1 MKKLSV
7 NQVLPYLVSFFI
19 LGLIFTGNAWCSSEK
34 PFEGQTL
41 VVGTWSGP
49 YAKNFEDAISKPF
62 EEMTGAKLLH
72 KYSWDFTPEII
83 AAPADDP
90 PLDVTITADSD
101 YLLGV
106 KRKLWLPIRY
116 DNVPNA
122 SKIFDIIMNEMSP
135 TTEFG
140 VPFDVGIHVLM
151 YRKDLVKN
159 PPDSWK
165 DLWKEEYN
173 GKIAIERWFPYWI
186 YVGSYLTDYDP
197 PSKAIYSPEGR
208 EAILAKMKDLSKRW
222 FFCYSKGAEFWAA
235 LDAGEILI
243 GNYWNG
249 SATAK
254 IQEQIKK
261 HGEATT
267 YAMLLPQEGAVAY
280 LDHFCVVRGTKKR
293 DLAEAYINYLVS
305 TEAQTAF
312 MKAQYNLMVNRE
324 VVPEIPAVMK
334 DIHPKT
340 DDDWRKINFIDAEY
354 LEPLRKELED
364 RFMKEVLAQ

>member
-1 MKKLSV
+1 V
-7 NQVLPYLVSFFI
+7 CAEIRQ
-19 LGLIFTGNAWCSSEK
+19 
-34 PFEGQTL
+34 FEFQTL
-41 VVGTWSGP
+41 IVGTWSGP
-49 YAKNFEDAISKPF
+49 YAKNFERVISKPF

-116 DNVPNA
+116 ENVPNA
-122 SKIFDIIMNEMSP
+122 SKIFDIIMNEISP

-140 VPFDVGIHVLM
+140 VPFDVGIHTLM

-159 PPDSWK
+159 PPKSWK
-165 DLWKEEYN
+165 DLFKDEYK
-173 GKIAIERWFPYWI
+173 GKIAIERWFPYWV

-197 PSKAIYSPEGR
+197 SKSALYSVEGR
-208 EAILAKMKDLSKRW
+208 DAILAQMKKLSNHW

-235 LDAGEILI
+235 MDSGEIVV

-249 SATAK
+249 TGTVQVLDDPEK
-254 IQEQIKK
+254 
-261 HGEATT
+261 
-267 YAMLLPQEGAVAY
+267 YAMVLPEEGSVAY

-312 MKAQYNLMVNRE
+312 LKAHYNLLVNKE
-324 VVPEIPAVMK
+324 VVSEIPAVMK
-334 DIHPKT
+334 DIHPRT
-340 DDDWRKINFIDAEY
+340 DEDWRKLNFIDAEY
-354 LEPLRKELED
+354 LEPLRKDLED
-364 RFMKEVLAQ
+364 RFMKEVLSQY